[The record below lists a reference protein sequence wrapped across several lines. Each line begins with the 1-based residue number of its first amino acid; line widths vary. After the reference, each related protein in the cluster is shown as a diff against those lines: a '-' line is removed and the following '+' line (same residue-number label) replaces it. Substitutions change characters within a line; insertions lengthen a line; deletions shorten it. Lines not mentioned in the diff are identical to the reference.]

1 MAFAL
6 VSAAAL
12 VVGAIV
18 GLLARLGS
26 SRSPAGSER
35 PAAPFHWAWFVA
47 APPLAMYLSASVTW
61 LIRVAFG
68 INNYGFG
75 SLVAFLIP
83 LMLVCW
89 VPFLGLWA
97 ISARILRPG
106 REPNPVAPAADR
118 KASVGAGLAAGL
130 IGVAFL
136 AEQGI
141 ASGNHPGEA
150 VELAI
155 FGAPF
160 LMLGFGGLMG
170 LASFGAS
177 LALGLT
183 AGPLGTRPS
192 K

>member
-1 MAFAL
+1 MGIVL
-6 VSAAAL
+6 VTTAAL
-12 VVGAIV
+12 AIGAIV
-18 GLLARLGS
+18 GLLARVRS

-35 PAAPFHWAWFVA
+35 RVARLHWAWFVA
-47 APPLAMYLSASVTW
+47 APPLVMYLSASGTW
-61 LIRVAFG
+61 LARVALG

-75 SLVAFLIP
+75 SLALLIP

-97 ISARILRPG
+97 ISARILG
-106 REPNPVAPAADR
+106 ADADANPVLPADDKR
-118 KASVGAGLAAGL
+118 ASVVAGLAAGL
-130 IGVAFL
+130 LGIAFL

-141 ASGNHPGEA
+141 ASGNPAEA
-150 VELAI
+150 VELSI

-160 LMLGFGGLMG
+160 VILGFGGLMG

-183 AGPLGTRPS
+183 AGPLGTKAP